1 MLSLQHKTLCTHLKP
16 MAIGGS
22 ALYERIQANYNIIGA
37 RFEKEELLHLVSAT
51 PDIYIEEGGAPSI
64 IQNTGIS
71 TSQQVKVEI
80 INNLLNRIMM
90 YGTQD
95 FSYQDSVY
103 ITSVLH
109 KLGIQNVG
117 FFMEQVKNLMNQENN
132 SVTLEKLYQ
141 DNRELL
147 TKLFQEQEAQKKE
160 HTVSDSAQE
169 NPAEDKSI
177 YYLHQEVFKR
187 LQTARIYEE
196 VRSFA
201 QNIYPQSV
209 DVQAKEY
216 LLSEHE
222 KLSREYYR
230 QELKNT
236 VLGTDTPLLWHRVN
250 VYEEGDEIVEED
262 NRTTTEERITA
273 AVLLN
278 LANNLYT
285 IKKDMINQNHQQ
297 WFDFHNALF
306 MTSRDT
312 IERVEADLNQ
322 EKLIQKQNFRQEN
335 RIVLENQTHEKEL
348 LQKLVEHAGSEQ
360 IRLHQD
366 RYFSGAD
373 RVLLEKEKNE
383 MLTYDQASEV
393 RELFQT
399 VENQAQQK
407 QTEIHKTREQS
418 NWRDEQFHTEHD
430 HTEHTERIREQS
442 MRYDHTENEE
452 HIHTYTDLVHR
463 ENERHTQEVQ
473 TYGDTVRELLHTV
486 ENRTQQKQTEIQ
498 RIKEQTLHT
507 DELLLAEHDHTEHSD
522 LTRELLERME
532 SHENTLVRQAGE
544 RTEAPKAAQIFSQ
557 HESESGIQNQK
568 PEPEQAQPVTMENVV
583 NEQVNIG
590 NRQVNIESLEQEL
603 LRINEQNIANYN
615 RVMEKVQQQ
624 KKQKV
629 LPVRIDKKLAMQEGI
644 RALEKAPEEVVR
656 TFLETP
662 AEVTAQQEIEENT
675 IYSALPPELKKVF
688 RQIEEQGSTELS
700 QTVQNQRTQAAMNLL
715 VRDIQEVSENRIQ
728 ENVTRQELERHESR
742 QEELI
747 HRLHENVS
755 RQEAEITDRNERIY
769 DRISLVHRKQER
781 QIDEELL
788 ESLREERTQ
797 NRQTIQ
803 NTQVIEQ
810 NRIMQEHQINTT
822 TRNVTVE
829 QHQDINEL
837 VREGVRKELGTISD
851 KVYNQIERRLQSE
864 RKRRGY

>member
-51 PDIYIEEGGAPSI
+51 PDIYLEEGGASSI

-147 TKLFQEQEAQKKE
+147 TKLFREQEEQKKE
-160 HTVSDSAQE
+160 HTVSGSAQE
-169 NPAEDKSI
+169 NSAGDKSI

-196 VRSFA
+196 VRSLA

-250 VYEEGDEIVEED
+250 VYEEGDEIIEED
-262 NRTTTEERITA
+262 NRTTAEERITS

-278 LANNLYT
+278 LANNLYM
-285 IKKDMINQNHQQ
+285 IRRDMIDHNHQQ

-312 IERVEADLNQ
+312 IERVEAGLNQ
-322 EKLIQKQNFRQEN
+322 EKLIQEQNFRQEN
-335 RIVLENQTHEKEL
+335 RTLLENQTHEKEL
-348 LQKLVEHAGSEQ
+348 LQSLVEHAGGEQ
-360 IRLHQD
+360 IRQIQD
-366 RYFSGAD
+366 RYFSRAD

-383 MLTYDQASEV
+383 TLTYDQVSEV

-399 VENQAQQK
+399 VENQTQQK
-407 QTEIHKTREQS
+407 RTEIQKTREQS
-418 NWRDEQFHTEHD
+418 NRIEEQFHTEHEYTD
-430 HTEHTERIREQS
+430 NTEHTREQS
-442 MRYDHTENEE
+442 MRYDHMDHED
-452 HIHTYTDLVHR
+452 HIHTYTDMVHR
-463 ENERHTQEVQ
+463 EDEFHTQEVQ

-532 SHENTLVRQAGE
+532 SHENTLVRQDGE
-544 RTEAPKAAQIFSQ
+544 RTEAPKASQIFSR
-557 HESESGIQNQK
+557 HESEPGIQNQI
-568 PEPEQAQPVTMENVV
+568 PEQAQPVTMENVV
-583 NEQVNIG
+583 NEQANIE
-590 NRQVNIESLEQEL
+590 NRQVNIENLEQEL

-615 RVMEKVQQQ
+615 RVMEKVQQE
-624 KKQKV
+624 KKQKTS
-629 LPVRIDKKLAMQEGI
+629 PVRIDKKLAMQDGI
-644 RALEKAPEEVVR
+644 RALEREPEEVIR

-662 AEVTAQQEIEENT
+662 SEVTAPQEIEENT

-688 RQIEEQGSTELS
+688 RQIEEQGSTQMS

-715 VRDIQEVSENRIQ
+715 VRDIQEVSENRTQ
-728 ENVTRQELERHESR
+728 ENVTRQEMERHESR

-747 HRLHENVS
+747 HRLHENVT
-755 RQEAEITDRNERIY
+755 RQEAEITDRNERSY
-769 DRISLVHRKQER
+769 DRISLVHRKQEQ

>member
-1 MLSLQHKTLCTHLKP
+1 MLALKHKTLCTHLKP
-16 MAIGGS
+16 VAIGGS

-37 RFEKEELLHLVSAT
+37 RFEREELLHLVSA
-51 PDIYIEEGGAPSI
+51 PPEVYFEEGGASNI
-64 IQNTGIS
+64 IQNTGIN

-103 ITSVLH
+103 ITNVLH

-117 FFMEQVKNLMNQENN
+117 FFMEQVKNLMKQENN

-147 TKLFQEQEAQKKE
+147 TKLFQEQEAQKRE
-160 HTVSDSAQE
+160 NTVSGSDKEDQT
-169 NPAEDKSI
+169 EDKSI
-177 YYLHQEVFKR
+177 YYLHQDVFNR
-187 LQTARIYEE
+187 LQTATIYEE
-196 VRSFA
+196 VRSLA
-201 QNIYPQSV
+201 QNLYPQSV

-216 LLSEHE
+216 LLSEHK

-250 VYEEGDEIVEED
+250 VYEEGDEIIEED
-262 NRTTTEERITA
+262 NRTTAGEKITS

-285 IKKDMINQNHQQ
+285 LKKDMIDHNNQQ

-312 IERVEADLNQ
+312 IERVEAGMNH
-322 EKLIQKQNFRQEN
+322 EELIREQNYKQEN
-335 RIVLENQTHEKEL
+335 QLLLENQMHEKEL
-348 LQKLVEHAGSEQ
+348 LQKLVDHAGSER
-360 IRLHQD
+360 IRQLQD
-366 RYFSGAD
+366 RYFTSVD
-373 RVLLEKEKNE
+373 RVLIEKENNATQ
-383 MLTYDQASEV
+383 TYDQESEV
-393 RELFQT
+393 RELFHT
-399 VENQAQQK
+399 VENQTQQK
-407 QTEIHKTREQS
+407 QLQIQKIREQT
-418 NWRDEQFHTEHD
+418 NRMDERFHTDHE
-430 HTEHTERIREQS
+430 HTEHTDFLREQG
-442 MRYDHTENEE
+442 MRYDHIDHEE
-452 HIHTYTDLVHR
+452 HAYTHTDMVHR
-463 ENERHTQEVQ
+463 ENESDTQEVH
-473 TYGDTVRELLHTV
+473 TYGNTVRELLNTV
-486 ENRTQQKQTEIQ
+486 EKRSGYRQTEIE
-498 RIKEQTLHT
+498 RIKEQTMHT
-507 DELLLAEHDHTEHSD
+507 DELLLAEHDHTEHND

-532 SHENTLVRQAGE
+532 NHENTLLRQNGE
-544 RTEAPKAAQIFSQ
+544 STEPLRRAEQVLDQPQAASGQQVQVSEQI
-557 HESESGIQNQK
+557 
-568 PEPEQAQPVTMENVV
+568 PPAAMENIV
-583 NEQVNIG
+583 NEQVNIA
-590 NRQVNIESLEQEL
+590 NQQVNIANLEQEL

-615 RVMEKVQQQ
+615 RVMEKAAQ
-624 KKQKV
+624 KKQQRIS
-629 LPVRIDKKLAMQEGI
+629 PVRIDKKLAMQEGI
-644 RALEKAPEEVVR
+644 KALEKNPEEVIR

-662 AEVTAQQEIEENT
+662 AEAVPQQEIEENA
-675 IYSALPPELKKVF
+675 IYSALPPKLKEIFK
-688 RQIEEQGSTELS
+688 QIEEQGSTETS

-715 VRDIQEVSENRIQ
+715 VRDIQEVSENRTQ
-728 ENVTRQELERHESR
+728 ENVTRQEIEQHENR

-747 HRLHENVS
+747 HRLHENVV
-755 RQEAEITDRNERIY
+755 RQESEITDRNEKSY
-769 DRISLVHRKQER
+769 DRLRLVHRKQEQ

-797 NRQTIQ
+797 NRQTVQ
-803 NTQVIEQ
+803 NTQIMEQ
-810 NRIMQEHQINTT
+810 NQIMQEHQINTV

-851 KVYNQIERRLQSE
+851 RVYNQIERKLQSE